1 MDVLT
6 ITQLAGVLS
15 MLLPLVREVLQ
26 ILVLILPETFME
38 FLRLQ
43 FIYLPLA
50 LFALYPLA
58 IQYERGG
65 WWRCLFLLYATA
77 GLLSAYLN
85 YTTFVVYLKDV
96 PKKRENTFS
105 QRCERLVRDPGW
117 RGVIA
122 RLVARYTNYSDPKPP
137 HIPLPGT
144 ADA

>member
-1 MDVLT
+1 MDLLSLPLDLITSLWPIARDVLALLWWVT
-6 ITQLAGVLS
+6 PELLQQAVLW
-15 MLLPLVREVLQ
+15 
-26 ILVLILPETFME
+26 
-38 FLRLQ
+38 Q

-65 WWRCLFLLYATA
+65 WRRCLFLFYATA

-117 RGVIA
+117 RGLVA
-122 RLVARYTNYSDPKPP
+122 RAVARYTNRFDPTPP
-137 HIPLPGT
+137 HIPLP
-144 ADA
+144 